1 MSRRPK
7 SFDDIKGHPMKVAYL
22 VEQIA
27 NHSLPHF
34 ILFEGEEG
42 LGKTSLA
49 ELVAISLVHGL
60 EDSPEKDAAIR
71 QVIDNRKSTTNI
83 KKYAMS
89 EDGGKAVAK
98 EVLAEFNTGL
108 VSGNKVIICDE
119 CQGMSDAAQDVLLE
133 ATDTG
138 CIPDNLYI
146 IALTTEKSNLKA
158 TLLSRMVPIHLNRLK
173 GEDMLQVLRDECV
186 HRGVE
191 IQGGDA
197 TLSLIAEWS
206 EYKPRTAL
214 SLLGAFGD
222 HSKVSASLIKELIGY
237 TEVGDVLPLVTSLAG
252 SFTWGL
258 SYIDELQID
267 TTFVDVVL
275 ELLKLRCGC
284 PSYKLRLD
292 EARKAKEQIMVVPE
306 ENLRKFAYLISGTS
320 RCTRNT
326 VVSAFI
332 QSHVSSAK
340 LETYNNETLADERIQ
355 KSTEA
360 IKPVKSVASNAAPTI
375 EDLLANST
383 IVG

>member
-173 GEDMLQVLRDECV
+173 GEDM
-186 HRGVE
+186 
-191 IQGGDA
+191 
-197 TLSLIAEWS
+197 
-206 EYKPRTAL
+206 
-214 SLLGAFGD
+214 
-222 HSKVSASLIKELIGY
+222 
-237 TEVGDVLPLVTSLAG
+237 
-252 SFTWGL
+252 
-258 SYIDELQID
+258 
-267 TTFVDVVL
+267 
-275 ELLKLRCGC
+275 
-284 PSYKLRLD
+284 
-292 EARKAKEQIMVVPE
+292 
-306 ENLRKFAYLISGTS
+306 
-320 RCTRNT
+320 
-326 VVSAFI
+326 
-332 QSHVSSAK
+332 
-340 LETYNNETLADERIQ
+340 
-355 KSTEA
+355 
-360 IKPVKSVASNAAPTI
+360 
-375 EDLLANST
+375 
-383 IVG
+383 